1 LLDAGP
7 ACPQLLVHPSWI
19 VDLFIVVAALHVQV
33 EIIDWATKV
42 FVIDLVPAAVCDLL
56 RSTISQ
62 HCQTQK
68 LTGQM
73 TWRTLY
79 TYTKMDLPCC
89 EIAKVQ
95 DISQQLIDNIN
106 GLLSLLFAAA
116 GGQHEHDTNNNDNN
130 NGLPLPIVLRPR
142 SWKEPHFL
150 RYEHR
155 DNDDENGHAANNGLP
170 PPHVGVESHYDGSD
184 FTWSL
189 MLSRPDEYDGG
200 GTYIRT
206 LRTTLRLDQGQVL
219 LHPGDLYHT
228 GLDITSGVREYV
240 FLCRAM

>member
-1 LLDAGP
+1 MPVRHVPHCWSNRLLIID
-7 ACPQLLVHPSWI
+7 LSII
-19 VDLFIVVAALHVQV
+19 VATLHGQV
-33 EIIDWATKV
+33 EIIDWSTKV
-42 FVIDLVPAAVCDLL
+42 FVIDLVPPAVCDIL

-68 LTGQM
+68 LNGQI

-106 GLLSLLFAAA
+106 GLLSLLFAA
-116 GGQHEHDTNNNDNN
+116 GDQHEHDTNNNDK
-130 NGLPLPIVLRPR
+130 NGPLPIVLRPR

-150 RYEHR
+150 RYEYR
-155 DNDDENGHAANNGLP
+155 DNDDGNGNTTNNGP
-170 PPHVGVESHYDGSD
+170 VPHVGVESHYDGSD

-189 MLSRPDEYDGG
+189 MLSRPNEYDGG

-240 FLCRAM
+240 FLCIEW

>member
-1 LLDAGP
+1 M
-7 ACPQLLVHPSWI
+7 
-19 VDLFIVVAALHVQV
+19 VATLHVQV
-33 EIIDWATKV
+33 EIIDWSTKV
-42 FVIDLVPAAVCDLL
+42 FVIDLVPAAVCDIL

-68 LTGQM
+68 LTGQI

-95 DISQQLIDNIN
+95 DISQQLIDTIN

-116 GGQHEHDTNNNDNN
+116 GQHDDTNNSDS
-130 NGLPLPIVLRPR
+130 NGPLLPIVLRPR

-150 RYEHR
+150 RYEYR
-155 DNDDENGHAANNGLP
+155 DNDDKNGHTITHGP

-189 MLSRPDEYDGG
+189 MLSRPNEYDGG

-240 FLCRAM
+240 NSIAFHYRTRRDTHGVMLFLLVFLYDYPD